1 MTVKELIQ
9 SQPEETVVA
18 ALCERF
24 RVRAEDREQAEE
36 ALTRFVR
43 SLDPIE
49 PVGERDLILGIL
61 RTSEE
66 GEFLEP
72 CLYRKAEIAAKFHI
86 EPELEELSGLEGL
99 SEEEIERLA
108 YLDPLPDS
116 YAFEY
121 APWNEVLGCEVYLPN
136 AREVGETALCAAV
149 LWEMSFFGLEESRV
163 ERAREQLHE
172 AVQEAEEERN
182 KSFVSLEELCESL
195 GIPRQTEEEKRKSH
209 LRLCR
214 EQLTNRLRTYRVLRQ
229 YTGKNKGQRQ

>member
-24 RVRAEDREQAEE
+24 QVRAEDREQAEE

-49 PVGERDLILGIL
+49 PVGEGDLILGIL

-99 SEEEIERLA
+99 SRKKSSAWRTSIRSRIPM
-108 YLDPLPDS
+108 PLNMHPGTRS
-116 YAFEY
+116 SAARYTSPMPGRWGKRHC
-121 APWNEVLGCEVYLPN
+121 APQSC
-136 AREVGETALCAAV
+136 
-149 LWEMSFFGLEESRV
+149 
-163 ERAREQLHE
+163 
-172 AVQEAEEERN
+172 
-182 KSFVSLEELCESL
+182 
-195 GIPRQTEEEKRKSH
+195 
-209 LRLCR
+209 
-214 EQLTNRLRTYRVLRQ
+214 
-229 YTGKNKGQRQ
+229 GK